1 MRLIASQAV
10 DQCDHDGARTL
21 IVSWAVDQCD
31 RNGERTLI
39 VSMGYGSA

>member
-1 MRLIASQAV
+1 MRLIASQVV
-10 DQCDHDGARTL
+10 DQCDQDGARTL

-31 RNGERTLI
+31 LNGERTLI